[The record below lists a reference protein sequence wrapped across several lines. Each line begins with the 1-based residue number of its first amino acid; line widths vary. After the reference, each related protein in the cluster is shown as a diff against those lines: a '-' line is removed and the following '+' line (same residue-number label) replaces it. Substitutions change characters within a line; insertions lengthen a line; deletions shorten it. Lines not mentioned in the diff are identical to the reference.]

1 MKNRGRVHS
10 KKKGS
15 NRRLSDSYT
24 YTGEL
29 ETKTGIRLVQYNS
42 EMLEVKDTT
51 DLTLFAP
58 LVNSKYVSWI
68 HVSGLTEASLITS
81 MVKEFGLH
89 NLDAKDILTP
99 EHIVKVEVFDNHMLI
114 ILNDCFYDTNGEFHK
129 EHLSLILTKN
139 AVISFTESNSP
150 LFDATLS
157 ALQNNLL
164 GICDR
169 KADTLL
175 AFLLNH
181 VTVSLVDSASRIE
194 DMLEDLEE
202 QLLDIKKN
210 QLNFGEIIQG
220 KRREY
225 MTIKKSVLPL
235 KEQFGKLLIINNPLI
250 NKDTLPLFRDA
261 NDQLQYVTQ
270 SMEGCRE
277 IISSL
282 VDLYISNNDL
292 RMNAIMKRLT
302 VVSTIFIPLTFLA
315 GIWGMNFKWMPELNW
330 QYGYLIAWGLMLLSG
345 ILTWL
350 YMKRKDWY

>member
-1 MKNRGRVHS
+1 
-10 KKKGS
+10 
-15 NRRLSDSYT
+15 
-24 YTGEL
+24 
-29 ETKTGIRLVQYNS
+29 
-42 EMLEVKDTT
+42 
-51 DLTLFAP
+51 
-58 LVNSKYVSWI
+58 
-68 HVSGLTEASLITS
+68 
-81 MVKEFGLH
+81 
-89 NLDAKDILTP
+89 
-99 EHIVKVEVFDNHMLI
+99 
-114 ILNDCFYDTNGEFHK
+114 
-129 EHLSLILTKN
+129 
-139 AVISFTESNSP
+139 
-150 LFDATLS
+150 
-157 ALQNNLL
+157 LL

>member
-1 MKNRGRVHS
+1 MKNRIKTHS
-10 KKKGS
+10 KKRGS
-15 NRRLSDSYT
+15 NRRLSENYM

-42 EMLEVKDTT
+42 EMLEVKDITS
-51 DLTLFAP
+51 LTSFTP
-58 LVNSKYVSWI
+58 LVSKKCVSWI
-68 HVSGLTEASLITS
+68 HVTGLTDAAQVTSL
-81 MVKEFGLH
+81 VKEFGLH

-99 EHIVKVEVFDNHMLI
+99 EHVVKIDVFENHALI
-114 ILNDCFYDTNGEFHK
+114 ILNDCYYDVNSELHS
-129 EHLSLILTKN
+129 EHLSLILTN
-139 AVISFTESNSP
+139 DTVISFTESNNP
-150 LFDATLS
+150 LFDATLN
-157 ALQNNLL
+157 ALQSNLL
-164 GICDR
+164 GICAR

-202 QLLDIKKN
+202 ELLDIKGN
-210 QLNFGEIIQG
+210 RINFGESIQK

-225 MTIKKSVLPL
+225 MMIKKSVLPL
-235 KEQFGKLLIINNPLI
+235 KEQFNKLLLSGNPLI

-302 VVSTIFIPLTFLA
+302 VMSTIFIPLTFLA
-315 GIWGMNFKWMPELNW
+315 GVWGMNFRLMPELSW
-330 QYGYLIAWGLMLLSG
+330 EYGYLIAWGVMLLTG
-345 ILTWL
+345 LLTWL

>member
-1 MKNRGRVHS
+1 
-10 KKKGS
+10 
-15 NRRLSDSYT
+15 
-24 YTGEL
+24 
-29 ETKTGIRLVQYNS
+29 
-42 EMLEVKDTT
+42 
-51 DLTLFAP
+51 
-58 LVNSKYVSWI
+58 
-68 HVSGLTEASLITS
+68 
-81 MVKEFGLH
+81 
-89 NLDAKDILTP
+89 
-99 EHIVKVEVFDNHMLI
+99 
-114 ILNDCFYDTNGEFHK
+114 
-129 EHLSLILTKN
+129 
-139 AVISFTESNSP
+139 
-150 LFDATLS
+150 
-157 ALQNNLL
+157 
-164 GICDR
+164 
-169 KADTLL
+169 
-175 AFLLNH
+175 
-181 VTVSLVDSASRIE
+181 
-194 DMLEDLEE
+194 
-202 QLLDIKKN
+202 
-210 QLNFGEIIQG
+210 
-220 KRREY
+220 

-250 NKDTLPLFRDA
+250 NKGTLPLFRDA